1 MEEPELAVL
10 PWPPADPWELSWA
23 QTMEMGLGDLSA
35 QQQFGLSS
43 SMAPQLP
50 LQVTKIATLILSVWC
65 SAVWFASFSYSI
77 FSGLKRLIFRGSK
90 LVVYVY
96 TGSRRRILRSLQT
109 TRAAVARCGE
119 PGSRAG
125 RGARQTRSQ
134 RGRGA
139 RTAFTAA
146 SSGQGAVIP
155 GGAAHAAELARRRV
169 HHGVRHGV
177 AWLSVVTPTF
187 TYCGVILSPR
197 VRAGREQSTAPR
209 QGPGHGSSAPCAA
222 AWSGSLALAV
232 MLHAR
237 SGEHQA
243 RRSRRQPRQGIA
255 RRASWRDAVLL
266 RCGCR
271 AGEQPYGAAPLCF
284 FFFS

>member
-1 MEEPELAVL
+1 LFHSPAARCCSLHVMEEPELAVL

-187 TYCGVILSPR
+187 TAASSCRHGCGQGASKVQRRGKGPAME
-197 VRAGREQSTAPR
+197 VAPPAPR
-209 QGPGHGSSAPCAA
+209 RGPVASPSRSCCMRGPGSIRHGGAG
-222 AWSGSLALAV
+222 GSPDK
-232 MLHAR
+232 
-237 SGEHQA
+237 G
-243 RRSRRQPRQGIA
+243 
-255 RRASWRDAVLL
+255 
-266 RCGCR
+266 
-271 AGEQPYGAAPLCF
+271 
-284 FFFS
+284 